1 MAKIYNKIVE
11 STTEP
16 SKEDLWLKE
25 GKIKKFKNG
34 WEDISG
40 KSDVKIPTKVSELE
54 NDSRFVERTSL
65 GTAAFK
71 DVEDLQ
77 GGEGKWNLLQ
87 TISLSGSAQSFPI
100 MSNMGDDLYTD
111 GLLVVVNSS
120 QDLIFNFGQGADQIK
135 GKVIE
140 VERLNA
146 YPEYGSPASMQASFL
161 IKGDN
166 SGVIEVV
173 HPSFGGQTI
182 AVSTSNGDEL
192 SGMIRLFYKK
202 ISNLKS

>member
-1 MAKIYNKIVE
+1 MSKRIQLNTIDLGGGTAKGCDCEASNLGAYA
-11 STTEP
+11 
-16 SKEDLWLKE
+16 
-25 GKIKKFKNG
+25 KKK
-34 WEDISG
+34 
-40 KSDVKIPTKVSELE
+40 DVPKKVSELE
-54 NDSRFVERTSL
+54 NDSNFVKNTSL
-65 GTAAFK
+65 GSAAFK
-71 DVEDLQ
+71 NVEDLQ
-77 GGEGKWNLLQ
+77 SGGDKWNLLQ

-120 QDLIFNFGQGADQIK
+120 QDLTFNFGYGADQIK

-140 VERLNA
+140 VERLDD
-146 YPEYGSPASMQASFL
+146 YPKYGDPGSMIASYL

-173 HPSFGGQTI
+173 HPSFGETTI
-182 AVSTSNGDEL
+182 KVSNSNGDEL
-192 SGMIRLFYKK
+192 SGMIKLFYKK

>member
-1 MAKIYNKIVE
+1 MSKRIQLNTIDLGGGTTKGCNCEAPDLSAYAKK
-11 STTEP
+11 
-16 SKEDLWLKE
+16 D
-25 GKIKKFKNG
+25 
-34 WEDISG
+34 
-40 KSDVKIPTKVSELE
+40 DVPTKVSQLE
-54 NDSRFVERTSL
+54 NDSGFVKSTSL
-65 GTAAFK
+65 
-71 DVEDLQ
+71 
-77 GGEGKWNLLQ
+77 GKWNLLQ

-100 MSNMGDDLYTD
+100 ISKMGEGLYTD

-120 QDLIFNFGQGADQIK
+120 QDLTFNFGYDADQIK

-146 YPEYGSPASMQASFL
+146 YPEYGSPASMIASYL

-173 HPSFGGQTI
+173 HPGFGETTI
-182 AVSTSNGDEL
+182 DVSTSNGDEL
-192 SGMIRLFYKK
+192 SGMIQLFYKK

>member
-1 MAKIYNKIVE
+1 MSKRIQLNTIDLGGGTTKGCDCEAPNLGDYAKK
-11 STTEP
+11 
-16 SKEDLWLKE
+16 D
-25 GKIKKFKNG
+25 
-34 WEDISG
+34 
-40 KSDVKIPTKVSELE
+40 DVPKKVSELE
-54 NDSRFVERTSL
+54 NDSGFVESTSL
-65 GTAAFK
+65 GSAAFK
-71 DVEDLQ
+71 NVEDLQ
-77 GGEGKWNLLQ
+77 GGGGKWNLLQ

-100 MSNMGDDLYTD
+100 ISNMGEDLYTD

-120 QDLIFNFGQGADQIK
+120 QDLIFNFGYGADQIK

-146 YPEYGSPASMQASFL
+146 YPEYGSPASMVASYL

-166 SGVIEVV
+166 SGVIEVIY
-173 HPSFGGQTI
+173 PGFGETTI
-182 AVSTSNGDEL
+182 NVLTSNGDEL

>member
-1 MAKIYNKIVE
+1 MKNKKAIQLNTIDLGGGTTKGCNCEAPNLSGYAKK
-11 STTEP
+11 
-16 SKEDLWLKE
+16 
-25 GKIKKFKNG
+25 G
-34 WEDISG
+34 
-40 KSDVKIPTKVSELE
+40 DVPTKVSQLK
-54 NDSRFVERTSL
+54 NDSEFVKNTSL

-77 GGEGKWNLLQ
+77 GGGGKWNLLQ

-100 MSNMGDDLYTD
+100 ISNMGEGLYTD

-120 QDLIFNFGQGADQIK
+120 QDLTFNFGYGADQIK

-140 VERLNA
+140 IERLGV
-146 YPEYGSPASMQASFL
+146 YPEYGSPASMEASFL

-166 SGVIEVV
+166 SAVIDVV
-173 HPSFGGQTI
+173 YPSFGETTI
-182 AVSTSNGDEL
+182 TVSNSNDDEL

>member
-1 MAKIYNKIVE
+1 MSKRIQLNTIDLGGGTTKGCNCEALDLSAYAK
-11 STTEP
+11 
-16 SKEDLWLKE
+16 KEDVPK
-25 GKIKKFKNG
+25 
-34 WEDISG
+34 
-40 KSDVKIPTKVSELE
+40 KVSELE
-54 NDSRFVERTSL
+54 NDSEFVKNASL

-71 DVEDLQ
+71 NVEDLQ
-77 GGEGKWNLLQ
+77 SGGDKWNLLQ

-100 MSNMGDDLYTD
+100 ISNMGDDLYTD

-120 QDLIFNFGQGADQIK
+120 QDLTFNFGYGADQIK

-140 VERLNA
+140 VERLGV
-146 YPEYGSPASMQASFL
+146 YPEYGSPASMIASYL

-166 SGVIEVV
+166 SEVIEVV
-173 HPSFGGQTI
+173 HPGFGASTI
-182 AVSTSNGDEL
+182 DVSNSNGDEL

>member
-1 MAKIYNKIVE
+1 MKKKNLIRLNTIDLGGGTTKGCDCEAPDLSAYAKKH
-11 STTEP
+11 
-16 SKEDLWLKE
+16 
-25 GKIKKFKNG
+25 
-34 WEDISG
+34 
-40 KSDVKIPTKVSELE
+40 DVPTKVSQLE
-54 NDSRFVERTSL
+54 NDSEFVKSTSL
-65 GTAAFK
+65 GTAAYK
-71 DVEDLQ
+71 NIEDLQ
-77 GGEGKWNLLQ
+77 GGDGKWNLLQ
-87 TISLSGSAQSFPI
+87 TISLSGSAQSFFI
-100 MSNMGDDLYTD
+100 ISNMGEDLYTD

-120 QDLIFNFGQGADQIK
+120 QDLTFNFGYGANQIK

-146 YPEYGSPASMQASFL
+146 YPEDGSPASMIASYL

-173 HPSFGGQTI
+173 HPGFGGQTI
-182 AVSTSNGDEL
+182 NVSTSNGDEL